1 MNLKSTLEQPQ
12 SKTNVLKIIK
22 YIGDDHTR
30 FKELIALFLGKD
42 TILIQR
48 SAWPLSYVVIQ
59 NPTLVKPYVGKFVKL
74 LNKEGNHS
82 AVNRNL
88 LKIMEEVEI
97 PQKYQSQLFD
107 TCIKIITNPAN
118 AIACIAFAITVA
130 TKICKPYKE
139 LSNEFIIVLKHIQ
152 TYEQAPAVN
161 VRVKKAYKTLK
172 ANL

>member
-1 MNLKSTLEQPQ
+1 MNIKATLEQSQ
-12 SKTNVLKIIK
+12 SKANVLKIIE
-22 YIGDDHTR
+22 YIGDDVTR
-30 FKELIALFLGKD
+30 FKELITLFLGTD
-42 TILIQR
+42 SLLIQR
-48 SAWPLSYVVIQ
+48 AAWPLSYVVIQ
-59 NPTLVKPYVGKFVKL
+59 NPKLIKPYFGKFVKI
-74 LNKEGNHS
+74 LNKEGNHA

-139 LSNEFIIVLKHIQ
+139 LSNEFIIVLKHLQ
-152 TYEQAPAVN
+152 SYEQAPAIS
-161 VRVKKAYKTLK
+161 VRIKKAYKTLK